1 MKRIRMMSFNVRMG
15 CGLKDPFLLPK
26 DSLGHLP
33 ECAKVINGVKPDWV
47 AIQEIDYKTDRAG
60 GVDQTAELAR
70 LTGMNGS
77 FVRKTVRT
85 GGYYGLAILTK
96 EAPISVSKILLPDPQ
111 HTRCLEIVEMKDYF
125 IACTHFPLTAENA
138 LVAAKVVRL
147 NLEDRDKPVFLAGD
161 LNSLP
166 QSEVIAELENG
177 LTLLSDTAKPTFPAD
192 NPDRTIDY
200 IFVDKKHSDQVKPLT
215 YEVIAAPEATD
226 HCALVLTAELE

>member
-33 ECAKVINGVKPDWV
+33 ECAKVINQVNPDWV
-47 AIQEIDYKTDRAG
+47 AIQEIDWCTDRAG
-60 GVDQTAELAR
+60 GMDQTAALAR
-70 LTGMNGS
+70 MTGMYGS

-96 EAPISVSKILLPDPQ
+96 EAPVSVSKILLPDPQ
-111 HTRCLEIVEMKDYF
+111 HTRCLEIVEMEDYF

-166 QSEVIAELENG
+166 ESEPIAELEKG
-177 LTLLSDTAKPTFPAD
+177 LMLISDVSKYTFRAD

-200 IFVDKKHSDQVKPLT
+200 IFTDKKHSDRVTVLEN
-215 YEVIAAPEATD
+215 EVIAAPEATD
-226 HCALVLTAELE
+226 HCALVTTIELK